1 MIMGTLHYV
10 EFRAA
15 DFVLAPS
22 LTIQE
27 CHSLP
32 ITMPWSGIFSNASKG
47 NNRLEA
53 TEDAR
58 QEGAFSHASGH
69 PMLALKGITK
79 RFQDLVANDNIDL
92 DVYCGEVH
100 AVLGENG
107 AGKSTL
113 MKVIYGVHQPEG
125 GRIEFKGVDARIQS
139 PRDSR
144 NLGIGMVFQN
154 FALVSALS
162 VTENIAL
169 FLPDQGMV
177 LSRGNLVRQ
186 IEQVSEKYNLHV
198 SPSARISDLT
208 MGERQKVELIKLIMA
223 KAEVLILDEPTSV
236 LAPHEVEGL
245 FEVFN
250 ELRRDGYAILFI
262 THKIPEVLSSADR
275 ITVLRHGA
283 VVSTGP
289 SEGITGDELVS
300 MMMGIDP
307 ESVTPMANIQSAV
320 EYDSKKLA
328 YQRGAAADTAAAIEF
343 KDVWTSGANDPRGLH
358 GVSFKVMPGHMLGV
372 AGISGNGQQQLGETL
387 LGMVKNKS
395 GGIFLAGQP
404 VKGWSVSDILEAG
417 VSYITEDPINMA
429 TVPEMRVDE
438 NLVLG
443 ELDNYDSNGVWL
455 NMARVRGKIAN
466 ALGEFPLAL
475 APHETRV
482 DKLSGGN
489 VQRVILAREM
499 ELTREV
505 ANNPKVL
512 MAYYPTRG
520 LDVVNAEATRRLL
533 MAYRDRGGAIVLIS
547 EDLEELLALSDN
559 MVVMFQGNVV
569 GRFPTESASVRE
581 IGMLMTGQ
589 NE

>member
-1 MIMGTLHYV
+1 M
-10 EFRAA
+10 
-15 DFVLAPS
+15 
-22 LTIQE
+22 
-27 CHSLP
+27 P
-32 ITMPWSGIFSNASKG
+32 ITMPWSGRSSNTSKG
-47 NNRLEA
+47 NDRGNDRLDA
-53 TEDAR
+53 TDDAPLGG
-58 QEGAFSHASGH
+58 GASTH
-69 PMLALKGITK
+69 PILALRAITK
-79 RFQDLVANDNIDL
+79 RFHDLVANDNIDL
-92 DVYCGEVH
+92 DVYGGEVH

-113 MKVIYGVHQPEG
+113 MKVIYGVHQPEE

-144 NLGIGMVFQN
+144 DLGIGMVFQN
-154 FALVSALS
+154 FALVPALT
-162 VTENIAL
+162 VTENVAL
-169 FLPDQGMV
+169 FLPNQGMI
-177 LSRGNLVRQ
+177 LSRRDLAKQ
-186 IEQVSEKYNLHV
+186 IEQVSKKYNLLV

-223 KAEVLILDEPTSV
+223 KAQVLILDEPTSV

-262 THKIPEVLSSADR
+262 THKIPEVLLSADR

-289 SEGITGDELVS
+289 SEGISGDDLVS

-307 ESVTPMANIQSAV
+307 ESVTPRSDIQNAV

-328 YQRGAAADTAAAIEF
+328 YQRAVGGDTAAAIEF
-343 KDVWTSGANDPRGLH
+343 KDVWTSDANDPRGLH
-358 GVSFKVMPGHMLGV
+358 GVSFQVMPGHMLGV
-372 AGISGNGQQQLGETL
+372 AGISGNGQQELGETL
-387 LGMVKNKS
+387 LGMVKSKS
-395 GGIFLAGQP
+395 GGIFLAGKS
-404 VKGWSVSDILEAG
+404 VKGWSVSSILKAG

-443 ELDNYDSNGVWL
+443 ELDNYDSSGVWL
-455 NMARVRGKIAN
+455 NMARVRRKVAD

-489 VQRVILAREM
+489 VQRVILAREL

-505 ANNPKVL
+505 AKSPKVL

-520 LDVVNAEATRRLL
+520 LDVVNAKATRRLL

-547 EDLEELLALSDN
+547 EDLDELLALSDN
-559 MVVMFQGNVV
+559 MVVMFQGSIV

>member
-1 MIMGTLHYV
+1 
-10 EFRAA
+10 
-15 DFVLAPS
+15 
-22 LTIQE
+22 
-27 CHSLP
+27 
-32 ITMPWSGIFSNASKG
+32 
-47 NNRLEA
+47 
-53 TEDAR
+53 
-58 QEGAFSHASGH
+58 
-69 PMLALKGITK
+69 
-79 RFQDLVANDNIDL
+79 
-92 DVYCGEVH
+92 
-100 AVLGENG
+100 
-107 AGKSTL
+107 
-113 MKVIYGVHQPEG
+113 
-125 GRIEFKGVDARIQS
+125 
-139 PRDSR
+139 
-144 NLGIGMVFQN
+144 MVFQN
-154 FALVSALS
+154 FALVPALS

-169 FLPDQGMV
+169 FLPDQGMI
-177 LSRGNLVRQ
+177 LSRRNLVRK

-223 KAEVLILDEPTSV
+223 KAQVLILDEPTSV
-236 LAPHEVEGL
+236 LAPHEVQGL

-250 ELRRDGYAILFI
+250 ELRQDGYAILFI
-262 THKIPEVLSSADR
+262 THKIPEVLTSADR

-289 SEGITGDELVS
+289 SEGVTGDDLVS

-307 ESVTPMANIQSAV
+307 ESVTPKADIQRAV

-328 YQRGAAADTAAAIEF
+328 YQRGVAADTAAAIEF
-343 KDVWTSGANDPRGLH
+343 KDVWTSEANDPRGLH
-358 GVSFKVMPGHMLGV
+358 GVSFQVMPGHMLGV
-372 AGISGNGQQQLGETL
+372 AGISGNGQQELGETL
-387 LGMVKNKS
+387 FGMVKSKS
-395 GGIFLAGQP
+395 GGIFLAGQS
-404 VKGWSVSDILEAG
+404 VKGWPVSAILEAG

-443 ELDNYDSNGVWL
+443 ELDNYDGGGIWL
-455 NMARVRGKIAN
+455 NMVQVRRKIAD
-466 ALGEFPLAL
+466 ALAEFPLAL
-475 APHETRV
+475 APHETRL

-505 ANNPKVL
+505 AKSPKVL

-547 EDLEELLALSDN
+547 EDLDELLALSDN
-559 MVVMFQGNVV
+559 MVVMFQGNIV

>member
-1 MIMGTLHYV
+1 
-10 EFRAA
+10 
-15 DFVLAPS
+15 
-22 LTIQE
+22 
-27 CHSLP
+27 LP
-32 ITMPWSGIFSNASKG
+32 ITMPWSGRSSNTIKG
-47 NNRLEA
+47 NDRGNDRANDRANDRLDA
-53 TEDAR
+53 TDDAPPR
-58 QEGAFSHASGH
+58 GVLSGVSTH
-69 PMLALKGITK
+69 PILALKAITK
-79 RFQDLVANDNIDL
+79 RFHDLVANDNIDL
-92 DVYCGEVH
+92 DVYGGEVH

-113 MKVIYGVHQPEG
+113 MKVIYGVHQPEE

-144 NLGIGMVFQN
+144 DLGIGMVFQN
-154 FALVSALS
+154 FALVPALT
-162 VTENIAL
+162 VTENVAL
-169 FLPDQGMV
+169 FLPDQGMI
-177 LSRGNLVRQ
+177 LSRRDLAKQ
-186 IEQVSEKYNLHV
+186 IEQVSEKYNLFV
-198 SPSARISDLT
+198 SPSACISDLT

-223 KAEVLILDEPTSV
+223 KAQVLILDEPTSV

-262 THKIPEVLSSADR
+262 THKIPEVLLSADR

-289 SEGITGDELVS
+289 SKGVTGDDLVS

-307 ESVTPMANIQSAV
+307 ESVTPRSNIQTAA

-328 YQRGAAADTAAAIEF
+328 YQRAVGGATAAAIEF
-343 KDVWTSGANDPRGLH
+343 KDVWTSDANDPRGLH
-358 GVSFKVMPGHMLGV
+358 GVSFEVMPGHMLGV
-372 AGISGNGQQQLGETL
+372 AGISGNGQQELGETL
-387 LGMVKNKS
+387 LGMVKSKS
-395 GGIFLAGQP
+395 GGIFLAGKS
-404 VKGWSVSDILEAG
+404 VKGWSVSAILKAG

-443 ELDNYDSNGVWL
+443 ELDNYDSSGVWL
-455 NMARVRGKIAN
+455 NMARVRSKIAD

-475 APHETRV
+475 APHETRL

-489 VQRVILAREM
+489 VQRVILAREL

-505 ANNPKVL
+505 AKSPKVL

-547 EDLEELLALSDN
+547 EDLDELLALSDN
-559 MVVMFQGNVV
+559 MVVMFQGSIV